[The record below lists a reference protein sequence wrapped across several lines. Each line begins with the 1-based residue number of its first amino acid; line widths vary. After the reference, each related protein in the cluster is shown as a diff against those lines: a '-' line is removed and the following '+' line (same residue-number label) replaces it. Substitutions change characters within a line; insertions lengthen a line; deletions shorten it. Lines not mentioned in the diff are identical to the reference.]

1 MNVWIYF
8 SYFLIFFVRHQR
20 FERKNNDLYTNLSI
34 TLQDA
39 LNGFD
44 ISFPHLDGHNVRKF

>member
-1 MNVWIYF
+1 MN
-8 SYFLIFFVRHQR
+8 L
-20 FERKNNDLYTNLSI
+20 TI

-44 ISFPHLDGHNVRKF
+44 ISFPHLDGHNVRDFILNNQLIIHDFLGNN